1 MLCGQLRRRLSL
13 AVLEVGEAHRGQEDA
28 SQEARRARLAAS
40 AAEVALHEHR
50 ELTAQQTSEGA
61 AGFAAAAAAEAKVT
75 GWTHSLQTSKL
86 TIEGLRRQLRAA
98 EEAATSALTKGVP
111 VTAVLHSY
119 DDLEL
124 AVANNAIADSER
136 AQQQGEGVDEDADGE
151 GQNTT
156 TTNKKESALSPSRQG
171 PASPLAVVLSAE
183 FAAELSD
190 LRRVAEGL
198 QDEVA
203 LQVSE

>member
-28 SQEARRARLAAS
+28 SQEARRARLATS

-61 AGFAAAAAAEAKVT
+61 AGLAAAAAAEAKVT
-75 GWTHSLQTSKL
+75 GL

>member
-1 MLCGQLRRRLSL
+1 MT
-13 AVLEVGEAHRGQEDA
+13 
-28 SQEARRARLAAS
+28 
-40 AAEVALHEHR
+40 AE
-50 ELTAQQTSEGA
+50 QTSEGA
-61 AGFAAAAAAEAKVT
+61 ASLAAAAAAEAKIT
-75 GWTHSLQTSKL
+75 GLTHSLQTSEL

-98 EEAATSALTKGVP
+98 EEAAASALTKGVP

-136 AQQQGEGVDEDADGE
+136 VQEEEEGADEADQDYKG
-151 GQNTT
+151 NT
-156 TTNKKESALSPSRQG
+156 LSPKRQG

-203 LQVSE
+203 LQVVHLRMKQIHLEVMRHVCSVI

>member
-61 AGFAAAAAAEAKVT
+61 AEAKVT
-75 GWTHSLQTSKL
+75 GLTHSLQTSKL